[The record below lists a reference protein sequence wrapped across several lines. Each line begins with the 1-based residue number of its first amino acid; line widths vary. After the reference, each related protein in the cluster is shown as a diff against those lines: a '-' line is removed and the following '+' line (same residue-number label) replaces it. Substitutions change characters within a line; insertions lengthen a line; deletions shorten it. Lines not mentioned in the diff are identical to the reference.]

1 MANEEAAEAR
11 RRKSRRLEGAL
22 DVIGSMGSSLL
33 RNSNC
38 STSNV
43 TSRDILDL
51 LKDTYQEWN
60 KDNVPRLGAALAYY
74 TVLSIAPLLI
84 VVVAVAGM
92 VYGQKA
98 AQGQIVWQIQ
108 GLVGYQVAQAI
119 QGILGAAQG
128 PGKGIFATI
137 VGIATL
143 VLGAS
148 LVVSEL
154 RSTLDLIWK
163 VPTPRSECG
172 VFKEL
177 LKMLQYRFGS
187 FLMVLGVGLLLLASL
202 VISTIFAALGK
213 NLQSLIAPTPTVMQ
227 LVYLFFW
234 FAVTTLMF
242 ALIYKILP
250 DVKMHWSDVIVG
262 AVVTSVLFTIGRL
275 LIGFYMG
282 KSTVASA
289 YGAAGSVVLI
299 LVWVY
304 YSAQVFFFGAE
315 FTYVYTNKY
324 GSRFRAR
331 LTPGPKPVEEP
342 VSLTE
347 PDLTTTPESEPLI
360 VER

>member
-1 MANEEAAEAR
+1 
-11 RRKSRRLEGAL
+11 
-22 DVIGSMGSSLL
+22 
-33 RNSNC
+33 
-38 STSNV
+38 
-43 TSRDILDL
+43 
-51 LKDTYQEWN
+51 
-60 KDNVPRLGAALAYY
+60 
-74 TVLSIAPLLI
+74 
-84 VVVAVAGM
+84 
-92 VYGQKA
+92 
-98 AQGQIVWQIQ
+98 
-108 GLVGYQVAQAI
+108 
-119 QGILGAAQG
+119 
-128 PGKGIFATI
+128 
-137 VGIATL
+137 
-143 VLGAS
+143 
-148 LVVSEL
+148 
-154 RSTLDLIWK
+154 
-163 VPTPRSECG
+163 
-172 VFKEL
+172 
-177 LKMLQYRFGS
+177 MLHYRFGS

-202 VISTIFAALGK
+202 VISTVFAALGK

-227 LVYLFFW
+227 IVYLFFW

-250 DVKMHWSDVIVG
+250 DVRMDWSDVVVG

-331 LTPGPKPVEEP
+331 LAPGPKPSQQP
-342 VSLTE
+342 VYLTE
-347 PDLTTTPESEPLI
+347 ADLGVVTENEPMI

>member
-1 MANEEAAEAR
+1 MTR
-11 RRKSRRLEGAL
+11 
-22 DVIGSMGSSLL
+22 
-33 RNSNC
+33 
-38 STSNV
+38 
-43 TSRDILDL
+43 RDIVDL
-51 LKDTYQEWN
+51 LKLTYDEWN
-60 KDNVPRLGAALAYY
+60 NDNVPRLGAALAYY
-74 TVLSIAPLLI
+74 TVLSMAPLLI

-119 QGILGAAQG
+119 QGILEAAQG
-128 PGKGIFATI
+128 PGKGIFATV
-137 VGIATL
+137 VGIVTL

-154 RSTLDLIWK
+154 RSTLNLIWK
-163 VPTPRSECG
+163 VPIRSDEFG
-172 VFKEL
+172 IFKGL
-177 LKMLQYRFGS
+177 LKMVQYRFGS
-187 FLMVLGVGLLLLASL
+187 FLMVLGAGLLLLASL
-202 VISTIFAALGK
+202 VISTIFAAVGK
-213 NLQSLIAPTPTVMQ
+213 NLQSLIAPTPAVMQ
-227 LVYLFFW
+227 IVYLFFW

-250 DVKMHWSDVIVG
+250 EVHMHWSDVIVG

-275 LIGFYMG
+275 LIGLYLG

-315 FTYVYTNKY
+315 FTYIYTNKY

-331 LTPGPKPVEEP
+331 LTPGPKPSEEP
-342 VSLTE
+342 VRLTAAG
-347 PDLTTTPESEPLI
+347 PSTVPHNEPL
-360 VER
+360 VAKP